1 MTDNSNIV
9 DKEKYQTNRR
19 WMAWAA
25 LGTMLVATS
34 AVLIWPARF
43 EPAESVLMM
52 MYGALSALVGAYFG
66 FSQVNKK

>member
-19 WMAWAA
+19 WMAWTA
-25 LGTMLVATS
+25 LGTMLAATG

-66 FSQVNKK
+66 FSRVNKK